1 MKLLNFNSKDIIK
14 AIEFET
20 DKFARKKLQAFLL
33 VKEGLKISVISTKF
47 SIHTNTLYS
56 WIKQIKKE
64 GLENLQIKP
73 GRGLKSKLS
82 DEQFKDLKKTLLKPI
97 KTDDGYSRAWQSKD
111 VILYVKKEYK
121 VEYSFSRI
129 RELLR
134 LLGFR
139 KITCRPKNKRR
150 NENLTQKCLI
160 NVKKNEICWV
170 KSTN

>member
-1 MKLLNFNSKDIIK
+1 MKLSNFNSQDIIK
-14 AIEFET
+14 AIELET

-33 VKEGLKISVISTKF
+33 VKEGFKTSEISMKF

-82 DEQFKDLKKTLLKPI
+82 ETQFDELKKTILEPI
-97 KTDDGYSRAWQSKD
+97 KTEDGYTRAWQSKD
-111 VILYVKKEYK
+111 VVLYIEEKYNVK
-121 VEYSFSRI
+121 YSFSRI

-134 LLGFR
+134 FLGFR
-139 KITCRPKNKRR
+139 KIVCRPKNKRR
-150 NENLTQKCLI
+150 NENLTQNFLT
-160 NVKKNEICWV
+160 NVKKNEIYWV
-170 KSTN
+170 KNIN